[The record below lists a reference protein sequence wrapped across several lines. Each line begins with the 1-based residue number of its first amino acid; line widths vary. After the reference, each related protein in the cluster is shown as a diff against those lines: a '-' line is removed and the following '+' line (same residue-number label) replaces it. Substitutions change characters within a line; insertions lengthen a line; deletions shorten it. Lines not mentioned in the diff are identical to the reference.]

1 MRSNCVDFRKCGVLE
16 IDKGGSKMKLKK
28 RTSKLNS
35 VEAYLLRYPVCAN
48 CTCGGPACQC
58 PCVGVSSKEQASSYL
73 HTKNSNGVYDDAAHY
88 TAENGRSL

>member
-1 MRSNCVDFRKCGVLE
+1 
-16 IDKGGSKMKLKK
+16 MKLKK

-58 PCVGVSSKEQASSYL
+58 PCVGVSSKEQASSYR